1 MLSFRKLTQKWRTL
15 TLCFSEMFHLD
26 LNSLNVPFDYGK
38 LETKPHV
45 ANAKV
50 VVHTATATTSFS
62 LFRCRQMLT
71 SQMGIMALNR
81 GVHAVMTFWRP
92 KTAIGATM
100 WTRQVVSKMSCIDPV
115 LLLPSPCQ
123 QIKGDNMKHF
133 IANGFLPEFLPPRL
147 KQGFVQ
153 EHSHLTF
160 TKIKHCEQKSSS
172 FILKKVM

>member
-1 MLSFRKLTQKWRTL
+1 
-15 TLCFSEMFHLD
+15 MFHLD

-45 ANAKV
+45 ANAK
-50 VVHTATATTSFS
+50 S
-62 LFRCRQMLT
+62 LFTLQSQRHYYFGVFKCLCHKWILWYQMKV
-71 SQMGIMALNR
+71 A
-81 GVHAVMTFWRP
+81 MTFLRP
-92 KTAIGATM
+92 KLPLLPHCE
-100 WTRQVVSKMSCIDPV
+100 QVVSKTSCIDPV
-115 LLLPSPCQ
+115 LLPSPCQ

-160 TKIKHCEQKSSS
+160 KKKNVPKHFEQNSYS
-172 FILKKVM
+172 FILKRVM